1 VRRRHAPPR
10 RARRRDAVLPVGA
23 AGTMYHSMLVE
34 IGGKVKRHRE
44 FVVFHSDR
52 IYPEYLLAF
61 NRV

>member
-1 VRRRHAPPR
+1 M
-10 RARRRDAVLPVGA
+10 LPVGA

>member
-1 VRRRHAPPR
+1 MLRCAVTRG
-10 RARRRDAVLPVGA
+10 RDA